1 MSALKQLINIISLLK
16 LSINNHQKI
25 LDKDQEKEKEE
36 EEEEEE
42 RSFIYYL
49 MLIIKSFNNL

>member
-36 EEEEEE
+36 EEEE

>member
-25 LDKDQEKEKEE
+25 LDKDQEKE
-36 EEEEEE
+36 EEEEE